1 MDSIVSVILENENPD
16 SFFIDF
22 RDVRSQIEKSRSK
35 RLIYNR
41 MIFIQQGAGI
51 LLIDDVNFILGEN
64 QLFLIS
70 KGQVLSFGEGSV
82 YKGFNL
88 VFGDCFWEK
97 TPSSAS
103 NCKAVLFNNASD
115 NQLLQLSSHES
126 VELDF
131 LFNSLHQEFL
141 KPGYVNKLDALAAYL
156 KIIMIKVAN
165 VNAAL
170 AKGFDSHEKQ
180 LYRQFLELI
189 SINYQSSHEV
199 SDYAKQMG
207 ISTRKLT
214 ELSKKCSGK
223 GAKDLINGQL
233 IAEAKRFLQFSSRP
247 VKEIAYELNFSRP
260 DQFSHFFKK
269 NVMISPYDYR
279 AKFMTTVS

>member
-1 MDSIVSVILENENPD
+1 MDSIVTVILENENPD
-16 SFFIDF
+16 SFFIAYQDGQ
-22 RDVRSQIEKSRSK
+22 SQIEKSRSK

-41 MIFIQQGAGI
+41 MIFIQQGAGT
-51 LLIDDVNFILGEN
+51 LLIDDVNFVLGEN

-82 YKGFNL
+82 YTGYNL

-115 NQLLQLSSHES
+115 NQLLQLSSHDS

-131 LFNSLHQEFL
+131 LFKSLYQEFL

-170 AKGFDSHEKQ
+170 TKGFDSHEKQ

-189 SINYQSSHEV
+189 SIHYQSSHEV
-199 SDYAKQMG
+199 SDYAKQLG

-214 ELSKKCSGK
+214 ELSKRCSGK

-269 NVMISPYDYR
+269 NVMVSPHDYR
-279 AKFMTTVS
+279 AKFMTNVS

>member
-1 MDSIVSVILENENPD
+1 MDSIVTVILENENPD
-16 SFFIDF
+16 SFFIAHQEGQ
-22 RDVRSQIEKSRSK
+22 SQIEKSRSK

-41 MIFIQQGAGI
+41 MIFIKQGTGT
-51 LLIDDVNFILGEN
+51 LLIDDVNFALGEN

-70 KGQVLSFGEGSV
+70 KGQVLSFGEGSF
-82 YKGFNL
+82 YTGFNL

-103 NCKAVLFNNASD
+103 NCKAILFNNAAD
-115 NQLLQLSSHES
+115 NQLLQLSSHDRM
-126 VELDF
+126 ELDF
-131 LFNSLHQEFL
+131 LFNSLYQEFL

-165 VNAAL
+165 VNASL

-214 ELSKKCSGK
+214 ELSKRCSGK

-279 AKFMTTVS
+279 AKFMTNVS